1 MKKKTKKR
9 KKRVGRKRAFETEAS
24 LQAKVNGYFKHCV
37 DGDNK
42 KKTSEVEVPHIK
54 KPYTMCGL
62 CLYLGICKDTHAE
75 YMNGNHDSKENS
87 FSRILKMS
95 KLKIEADKLEQA
107 TLGNYNTTIC
117 IFDLKCNHG
126 YIETSRT
133 ELTGKD
139 GAAIAPPSFI
149 ISGEKQE

>member
-1 MKKKTKKR
+1 MKKRIKKR
-9 KKRVGRKRAFETEAS
+9 KKGAGRKRAFETEAD

-37 DGDNK
+37 KD
-42 KKTSEVEVPHIK
+42 VHRK
-54 KPYTMCGL
+54 KPFTMCGL

-87 FSRILKMS
+87 FSRVLKMS

-107 TLGNYNTTIC
+107 TLGNYNSTIC

-126 YIETSRT
+126 YIETSST

-139 GAAIAPPSFI
+139 GEDFQAPVFNIKS
-149 ISGEKQE
+149 

>member
-9 KKRVGRKRAFETEAS
+9 KKAGRKRAFETPEK

-37 DGDNK
+37 EGDNK

-62 CLYLGICKDTHAE
+62 CLYLGICKDTHSE
-75 YMNGNHDSKENS
+75 YMNGVYDKHGN
-87 FSRILKMS
+87 FSRVLKMA

-133 ELTGKD
+133 EITGKD
-139 GAAIAPPSFI
+139 GAEIAPPSFI